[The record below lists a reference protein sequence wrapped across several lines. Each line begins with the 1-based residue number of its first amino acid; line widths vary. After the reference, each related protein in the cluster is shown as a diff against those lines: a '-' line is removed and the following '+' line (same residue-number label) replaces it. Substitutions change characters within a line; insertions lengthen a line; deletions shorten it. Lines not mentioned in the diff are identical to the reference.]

1 MPQSRDMQHSEPE
14 TPEEKSGWVSRAGL
28 IAGPLA
34 ALALFLLPAP
44 SGLEAAGWAT
54 AAIALWMAIWW
65 VSEAVPLAATA
76 LLPLA
81 AFPLLGIAPIA
92 MAAAPYANPI
102 IFLFLGGFWMA
113 LAMQRAGLHRRI
125 ALAIIARAGGR
136 PRLLIAGVMAATA
149 FLSMWVSNTATAM
162 MMLPIALSLIEGA
175 KKEGE
180 AESAGRAAFAKAMM
194 LGIAYAASIGGLG
207 TLVGS
212 PPNALAAGYLSQNH
226 GIDIG
231 FAAWM
236 AVGVPAVLVL
246 LPLAWLTLT
255 RLAFQVPAREAGES
269 AGEGAALIG
278 QMRRALGAMR
288 PAEKRVGTVLALI
301 AFLWIAHPWLSA
313 FLPLEGISDAGIAIA
328 GALALFLLPNGEK
341 GENGREERLLDWDWA
356 KKAPWDILILF
367 GGGLSLAQAMDGTG
381 LAAWIGGQLT
391 GAALLGPL
399 VLTGAVVMLIVFL
412 TELTS
417 NTATASAFL
426 PITGALALTA
436 GLAPEA
442 LALPAAMAASCAF
455 MLPVATPPN
464 AIVFGSGHI
473 DMHVMMRAGLRLNL
487 IAMAVLTAGAWM
499 LL

>member
-1 MPQSRDMQHSEPE
+1 MSQSQDAQRSKPE
-14 TPEEKSGWVSRAGL
+14 TPEEKSRWISQAGL

-81 AFPLLGIAPIA
+81 AFPLLGVAPIS

-136 PRLLIAGVMAATA
+136 PRLLIAGVMVATA

-180 AESAGRAAFAKAMM
+180 AQSAGRSAYARAMM

-212 PPNALAAGYLSQNH
+212 PPNALAAGYLSQSH
-226 GIDIG
+226 GIEIG
-231 FAAWM
+231 FADWI

-255 RLAFQVPAREAGES
+255 RFAFAVPAHEE
-269 AGEGAALIG
+269 ETGASENTALIG
-278 QMRRALGAMR
+278 EMRRALGTMR
-288 PAEKRVGTVLALI
+288 PAEKRVGAVIALI
-301 AFLWIAHPWLSA
+301 AFLWITHPWLSL
-313 FLPLEGISDAGIAIA
+313 FLPLAGISDAGIAIG
-328 GALALFLLPNGEK
+328 GALALFLLPSGER
-341 GENGREERLLDWDWA
+341 GEDGEPQRLLDWDWA

-381 LAAWIGGQLT
+381 LAAWIGAQLT

-399 VLTGAVVMLIVFL
+399 VLMGAVVVLIIFL

-473 DMHVMMRAGLRLNL
+473 GMQAMMRAGLRLNL
-487 IAMAVLTAGAWM
+487 IGIAVLTLGAWLM
-499 LL
+499 L

>member
-1 MPQSRDMQHSEPE
+1 MPQPHDPQHCAPE
-14 TPEEKSGWVSRAGL
+14 KPERNSGWVSHAGL

-44 SGLEAAGWAT
+44 EGLEAAGWAT

-81 AFPLLGIAPIA
+81 AFPLLGIAPIS

-136 PRLLIAGVMAATA
+136 PRLLIAGVMVATA

-175 KKEGE
+175 KNEGE
-180 AESAGRAAFAKAMM
+180 TQSAGRSAYARAMM

-212 PPNALAAGYLSQNH
+212 PPNALAAGYLSQSH
-226 GIDIG
+226 GIEIG
-231 FAAWM
+231 FADWM

-255 RLAFQVPAREAGES
+255 RIAFAVPAQEEETGSGENT
-269 AGEGAALIG
+269 ALIG
-278 QMRRALGAMR
+278 EMRRALGTMR
-288 PAEKRVGTVLALI
+288 PAEKRVGAVIALI
-301 AFLWIAHPWLSA
+301 AFLWITHPWLSL
-313 FLPLEGISDAGIAIA
+313 FLPLAGISDAGIAIG
-328 GALALFLLPNGEK
+328 GALALFLLPSGER
-341 GENGREERLLDWDWA
+341 GEDGEPQRLLDWDWA

-381 LAAWIGGQLT
+381 LAAWIGTQLT

-399 VLTGAVVMLIVFL
+399 VLMGAVVVLIIFL

-473 DMHVMMRAGLRLNL
+473 GMQAMMRAGLRLNL
-487 IAMAVLTAGAWM
+487 IGIAVLTLGAWLM
-499 LL
+499 L